1 MTYTV
6 DPKLVPWFVV
16 GIVVWMAFV
25 VCVGYFGSRGR
36 HDGEKF
42 VTGGRDMNA
51 FLIFCTLGATIIGT
65 GSTIGAIS
73 DGFSHAWGGA
83 LFCTGSAIGLLL
95 LSTFSGVREK
105 GFITMSEEAQY
116 YFGGKKIV
124 RQVMGFTMFAAEIIW
139 LGNHITGGATYL
151 SFVFGIDPI
160 WCKLITALAFGA
172 YVFIGGY
179 VAVVKADVIQFCAIV
194 IGFGIIAWKAIPLA
208 GGYDEI
214 ARAYAAAGKPGAMG
228 FYGLGSYGVM
238 AGISLVLAMTTSVL
252 GCPGNRTRIY
262 TARDARTA
270 RRAFLGQGALM
281 FGWGI
286 ITAIIGMSC
295 FAIATHNGHLAGFKP
310 DHAFPYMATQV
321 IGPAL
326 GLMFLICGLSA
337 AVSSGGSSSIS
348 GITILLTDV
357 YPSLTGRKI
366 PPEKYTFVSRIALLV
381 ALAIAFSI
389 TIFVTDM
396 IAYIQKAVGAFL
408 PGAAVAMLAG
418 RFWKRATWQG
428 ALASVVAGSTLGVA
442 TVAVPPFAAWINAT
456 FGGPA
461 IPAVAVSLLGVI
473 VGSLLSP
480 RDTTSD
486 AQRVAA
492 VLAARGAVVDG
503 VEGV

>member
-1 MTYTV
+1 MTPYSV
-6 DPKLVPWFVV
+6 DATLVPWFVL
-16 GIVVWMAFV
+16 GIVLWMAFV

-73 DGFSHAWGGA
+73 DGFGHAWGGA
-83 LFCTGSAIGLLL
+83 LFGTGSAIGLLL
-95 LSTFSGVREK
+95 LSSFAGVREK

-116 YFGGKKIV
+116 YYGGRKIV

-151 SFVFGIDPI
+151 SFVFGIDPV
-160 WCKLITALAFGA
+160 WCKLITAAAFGA

-179 VAVVKADVIQFCAIV
+179 VAVVKADVVQFCAIV
-194 IGFGIIAWKAIPLA
+194 VGFGIIAWKAIPLA
-208 GGYDEI
+208 GGYGEI
-214 ARAYAAAGKPGAMG
+214 ARAFAEAGKPGAMG
-228 FYGLGSYGVM
+228 FYGLGSYGVL
-238 AGISLVLAMTTSVL
+238 AGISLVLAMTMSVL

-270 RRAFLGQGALM
+270 RRAFLGQGTLM
-281 FGWGI
+281 FGWSI
-286 ITAIIGMSC
+286 VTAVIGMSC
-295 FAIATHNGHLAGFKP
+295 FAIATHNGHHLATP
-310 DHAFPYMATQV
+310 NHAFPYMATQV

-348 GITILLTDV
+348 GITVLLTDV
-357 YPSLTGRKI
+357 YPSLTGRRI
-366 PPEKYTFVSRIALLV
+366 PPEKYTLVSRLALLV
-381 ALAIAFSI
+381 ALAVAFSI

-428 ALASVVAGSTLGVA
+428 ALASVGAGSALGIA
-442 TVAVPPFAAWINAT
+442 IVAVPPFAAWVNAT

-461 IPAVAVSLLGVI
+461 IPAIAVSITGV
-473 VGSLLSP
+473 VLGSLLSP
-480 RDTTSD
+480 CDTTSD
-486 AQRVAA
+486 ADRVAA
-492 VLAARGAVVDG
+492 VLAARGTA
-503 VEGV
+503 

>member
-6 DPKLVPWFVV
+6 DPKLVPWFIV

-116 YFGGKKIV
+116 YYGGKKIV

-179 VAVVKADVIQFCAIV
+179 VAVVKADVVQFCAIV
-194 IGFGIIAWKAIPLA
+194 LGFGIIAWKAIPLA

-214 ARAYAAAGKPGAMG
+214 ARVYAAAGKSGAMG

-295 FAIATHNGHLAGFKP
+295 FAIATHDGHLAGFKP

-428 ALASVVAGSTLGVA
+428 ALASVGAGTALGIA
-442 TVAVPPFAAWINAT
+442 TMAVPPFAAWINAT

-461 IPAVAVSLLGVI
+461 IPAVSVSLLGVI
-473 VGSLLSP
+473 AGSLLSP
-480 RDTTSD
+480 RDMTPD

-492 VLAARGAVVDG
+492 VLAARGSVVDG
-503 VEGV
+503 VKGV

>member
-6 DPKLVPWFVV
+6 DPKLVPWFIV

-116 YFGGKKIV
+116 YYGGKKIV

-442 TVAVPPFAAWINAT
+442 IVAVPPFATWINAT

-503 VEGV
+503 VKGV